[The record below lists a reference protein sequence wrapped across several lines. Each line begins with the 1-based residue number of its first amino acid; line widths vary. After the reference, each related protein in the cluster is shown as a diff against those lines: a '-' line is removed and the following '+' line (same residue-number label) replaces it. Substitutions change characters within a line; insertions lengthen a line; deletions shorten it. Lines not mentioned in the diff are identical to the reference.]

1 MFSLGFASALLFS
14 PWTHV
19 YNTLLCNCACIFT
32 FFGSHP
38 LHVSCI
44 VSRHIIKL
52 TVNHLAACKV
62 VTSPFCGLW
71 RHCYN
76 LLRWLISWYLK
87 FCDDFSVVSRLI
99 SFRVFVKEQFC
110 LFCPA
115 VGVLWRCVCFHR
127 WFWFPGSSCCL
138 LSGCQSRPQLP
149 TTAPPRPEAAADPSI
164 SPSPSSH
171 LLWS

>member
-1 MFSLGFASALLFS
+1 MHCCLPHELTFTTLCFVTALVFSL
-14 PWTHV
+14 
-19 YNTLLCNCACIFT
+19 

-38 LHVSCI
+38 FHVSCI

-127 WFWFPGSSCCL
+127 WFWFPGSSCGL